1 MRKKEEGITLIALS
15 ITIITLLIL
24 AGITIGSISGDD
36 SIIEQTGKT
45 AQNAQRESIIEKI
58 KADIYTEKTK
68 KGREITVYELEDI
81 LKKYGEVTKVT
92 ITEGNTELVLKTTD
106 GNYEISQSEVWK

>member
-1 MRKKEEGITLIALS
+1 MKKKEEGITLIALA
-15 ITIITLLIL
+15 ITIIVLLIL
-24 AGITIGSISGDD
+24 AGITIGSISGHD

-68 KGREITVYELEDI
+68 KGREVTVGELENI
-81 LKKYGEVTKVT
+81 LKKYGEVTKAT
-92 ITEGNTELVLKTTD
+92 TTEGKTELVLKTID
-106 GNYEISQSEVWK
+106 GNHEISQSEVWK

>member
-1 MRKKEEGITLIALS
+1 MKKKEEGITLIALA
-15 ITIITLLIL
+15 ITIIVLLIL
-24 AGITIGSISGDD
+24 AGITIGSIGSHNGV
-36 SIIEQTGKT
+36 IEQTGKT

-68 KGREITVYELEDI
+68 KGREIAIDELENI
-81 LKKYGEVTKVT
+81 LKKYGEVTKVIT
-92 ITEGNTELVLKTTD
+92 TEGDTELVLKTTD

>member
-1 MRKKEEGITLIALS
+1 MRKKEEGITLIALA

-68 KGREITVYELEDI
+68 KGREITVDELENI